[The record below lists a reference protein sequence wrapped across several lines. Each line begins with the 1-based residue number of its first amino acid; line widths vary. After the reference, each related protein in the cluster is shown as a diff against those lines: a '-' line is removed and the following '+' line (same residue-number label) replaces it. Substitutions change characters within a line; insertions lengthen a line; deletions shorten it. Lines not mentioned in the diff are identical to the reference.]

1 MWTKKD
7 MPDLSGKIAIV
18 TGANTGIGYETA
30 LALYEHGAHVIAACR
45 DHVKAQQ
52 AVSAMLAFKG
62 RGSLETGVLDLG
74 SFSEIEIF
82 AKSILTKYQRL
93 DLLINN
99 AGVMMTPAGTTV
111 DGYELQFGINF
122 LGHFALTGRLYP
134 LLERIAGARVV
145 TVSSGAA
152 MRVDRVDF
160 GDLKLEKE
168 YDPNRAYAVSK
179 LAGLQFAF
187 ELQRRLEDAGANV
200 ISVAAHP
207 GVVRTDLG
215 RHIPKENLEAAFS
228 RFKAVMQPWQ
238 GALPSLYAA
247 TDIKVKGGEYYG
259 PDGENEH
266 AGYPALSSL
275 VSAAAL
281 DLLQANRLWVYSE
294 EATGVSFP

>member
-1 MWTKKD
+1 
-7 MPDLSGKIAIV
+7 
-18 TGANTGIGYETA
+18 
-30 LALYEHGAHVIAACR
+30 
-45 DHVKAQQ
+45 
-52 AVSAMLAFKG
+52 
-62 RGSLETGVLDLG
+62 
-74 SFSEIEIF
+74 
-82 AKSILTKYQRL
+82 
-93 DLLINN
+93 
-99 AGVMMTPAGTTV
+99 V

-122 LGHFALTGRLYP
+122 LGLFALTGRLYP
-134 LLERIAGARVV
+134 LLERTAGARVV

-160 GDLKLEKE
+160 GDLKLEKD

-179 LAGLQFAF
+179 LAGLLFAF
-187 ELQRRLEDAGANV
+187 EFQRRLEDAGANV

-228 RFKAVMQPWQ
+228 RFKEVMQPWQ

-247 TDIKVKGGEYYG
+247 TDINVKGGDYYG

-281 DLLQANRLWVYSE
+281 DQVQANRLWVYAE
-294 EATGVSFP
+294 GATGVSFP